1 MQSELRTKLME
12 ALSKADGAF
21 ISGQEIAEYIGCSRT
36 AVWKHI
42 EDLRSE
48 GYRVEAIRK
57 KAIGSYRHQKKCPKA
72 KYSLAWKQRRS
83 AR

>member
-48 GYRVEAIRK
+48 GYNVEAVRK
-57 KAIGSYRHQKKCPKA
+57 KATGSYQRRKKCQRA
-72 KYSLAWKQRRS
+72 KYNLAWKQKL
-83 AR
+83 